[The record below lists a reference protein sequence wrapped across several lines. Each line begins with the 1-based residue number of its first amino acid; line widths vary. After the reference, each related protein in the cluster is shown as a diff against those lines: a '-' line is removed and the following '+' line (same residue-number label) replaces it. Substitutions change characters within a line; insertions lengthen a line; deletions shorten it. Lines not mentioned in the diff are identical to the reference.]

1 MVFSRDGNYLY
12 TGARRDPDILCW
24 DVRAASGIVYRL
36 PRASAGTNQ
45 RIAFDIEPCGRH
57 LVTGT
62 HKLQPRRQP
71 AAASECMRIDCCA
84 AARVGAIEW

>member
-1 MVFSRDGNYLY
+1 MTFSRDGNYLY
-12 TGARRDPDILCW
+12 TGARRNPDILCW

-62 HKLQPRRQP
+62 HQLQPQP
-71 AAASECMRIDCCA
+71 VVASKCMRDGCCA
-84 AARVGAIEW
+84 AAFVRAI